1 MRKVMP
7 SELVLNQPL
16 PWSLYDQYGNLL
28 LKAGYIISIPKHIN
42 SLVVR
47 GAYTDAPLP
56 QRTPQTVGFT
66 DPHADEPLTDM
77 AGSPPPRFHPL
88 AVFARVDALS
98 MTLERLHVH
107 LMAQTLL
114 GKMSTVVRSLANA
127 VMETCTDNTDALIA
141 ACHLDRQHTY
151 LVVQQLLSTTLTEIT
166 AREIGMDTPTRLS
179 LACAALTRDISLLP
193 VQQQLDQQTTPLDA
207 EQIALLRSHPE
218 RTNAM
223 LQTMGVD
230 DAVWMEFV
238 LQHHERLDG
247 SGYPRALQGDAVSVG
262 ARILAIADSY
272 SAMVTP
278 RPNRVGLLPHEALR
292 ALQTQQGGL
301 YDPSLLEQFARAVTD
316 YPPGTLVHLANGKIG
331 AIRSRK
337 KLQGYPDLWLLYSD
351 NGMPMMHPK
360 RCDASDPAYAI
371 TRILRVEECRAIDVV
386 MKRLWTLS

>member
-28 LKAGYIISIPKHIN
+28 LKAGHTISIPKHIN
-42 SLVVR
+42 ALVVR
-47 GAYTDAPLP
+47 GAYTEAPLP
-56 QRTPQTVGFT
+56 RRKPQMLDPT
-66 DPHADEPLTDM
+66 DSRAGDPVTDIPTS
-77 AGSPPPRFHPL
+77 APPRFHPL

-127 VMETCTDNTDALIA
+127 VMETCSDNTDALIA

-166 AREIGMDTPTRLS
+166 ARNIGMDLSTRLS
-179 LACAALTRDISLLP
+179 LVCAALTRDISLLP

-207 EQIALLRSHPE
+207 EQVALLRSHPE

-223 LQTMGVD
+223 LQAMGVD
-230 DAVWMEFV
+230 DAVWLEFV

-247 SGYPRALQGDAVSVG
+247 SGYPRALQGNAISDG

-278 RPNRVGLLPHEALR
+278 RPNRAGLLPQEALR
-292 ALQTQQGGL
+292 ALRAQQGTL
-301 YDPSLLEQFARAVTD
+301 YDPSLLEHFARAVTD
-316 YPPGTLVHLANGKIG
+316 YPPGTLVRLANGEIG
-331 AIRSRK
+331 VIRSRK
-337 KLQGYPDLWLLYSD
+337 QHQGLLDLWLLYND
-351 NGMPMMHPK
+351 NGMPMMRPR
-360 RCDASDPAYAI
+360 RCDAADPAYAI
-371 TRILRVEECRAIDVV
+371 TRILRVEECRSTDLV